1 MAGIEK
7 SKVLLPWLII
17 IGLWAAL
24 HGALAVTVAS
34 PVFEGQLHGPDEYM
48 RLVRVAE
55 LRDGNG
61 WYDTAIARSNAPYGE
76 ALHWTRPMDLL
87 ILAGAYALSP
97 FFGADD
103 ALFASGA
110 LISPLLSLLTCLA
123 MAWAASP
130 ILGRNRAVLA
140 AIIVLIQPGVL
151 AYSATG
157 RADHHGLLFLLFV
170 LAAGGAIRTLSAR
183 PTTRSAVIAGI
194 VYGLAIWEGI
204 EMTILVALCQA
215 AAALAWIR
223 FDTVKARPQ
232 LIAAAAF
239 LATTALALVS
249 EHPPEAVFAVEFD
262 RIALPHLVIATLTC
276 AVWGAASA
284 MERHRRDTATA
295 LKRGTLMAAAGGVG
309 ILILL
314 SAFPDI
320 VAGPYAAMDPRLLS
334 IWDAHIA
341 ELGSLAPIDLDSA
354 GRFLFFIGAVAPS
367 LVYGAI
373 AAWRHRSDPRALP
386 WMFLTL
392 LVAAY
397 FLLSLQHLR
406 MAPFAEL
413 ASAPVLAAMI
423 GGLAGWSERRLARLP
438 GLLVTCGG
446 VFALT
451 FGGVIAGSYLLSL
464 SASASP
470 RTPEPACR
478 IARIAPLLNDPAA
491 FGATPLVVA
500 ALLDRGPEILY
511 RTRHLVVATP
521 YHRNAAGIW
530 DGYRLLAAPTEE
542 ESREIA
548 VRRGI
553 DLLLVCPSR
562 VERSFYT
569 RQTGRDNLYTRMSD
583 GDVPPW
589 LVPVAIS
596 PKTADGFRLYR
607 VIR

>member
-76 ALHWTRPMDLL
+76 VLHWTRPMDLL
-87 ILAGAYALSP
+87 ILPGAYALAP

-110 LISPLLSLLTCLA
+110 LISPLLGLLTCLA
-123 MAWAASP
+123 MAWAVSP
-130 ILGRNRAVLA
+130 ILGRNRAILA

-151 AYSATG
+151 AYGAAG

-170 LAAGGAIRTLSAR
+170 LAIGSTVRMLSAR
-183 PTTRSAVIAGI
+183 QTARSAVIAGI

-215 AAALAWIR
+215 AAALAWIC

-239 LATTALALVS
+239 LATTALALAS
-249 EHPPEAVFAVEFD
+249 EHPPEAIFAVEFD
-262 RIALPHLVIATLTC
+262 RVALPHLVIATLTC
-276 AVWGAASA
+276 AVWSAASA
-284 MERHRRDTATA
+284 MERFGTATP
-295 LKRGTLMAAAGGVG
+295 LQRGAVMAAAGGVG
-309 ILILL
+309 VLILL

-341 ELGSLAPIDLDSA
+341 ELGSLAPTDLHRA
-354 GRFLFFIGAVAPS
+354 GQFLFFIGAVVPS

-373 AAWRHRSDPRALP
+373 TAWRHRSDPRALP

-392 LVAAY
+392 LATAY

-413 ASAPVLAAMI
+413 TSVPVLAAMI
-423 GGLAGWSERRLARLP
+423 GGLASWSERRLARLP
-438 GLLVTCGG
+438 GLLVTCCG
-446 VFALT
+446 VFALA
-451 FGGVIAGSYLLSL
+451 FGGVIAGTYLLSL
-464 SASASP
+464 SASASAKA
-470 RTPEPACR
+470 PEPACR
-478 IARIAPLLNDPAA
+478 IARIAPLLNDPTA

-511 RTRHLVVATP
+511 RTRHSVVGTP

-530 DGYRLLAAPTEE
+530 DSYRLLAAPAEE
-542 ESREIA
+542 ESHEIA

-562 VERSFYT
+562 VERTFYT

-589 LVPVAIS
+589 LAPVAIS
-596 PKTADGFRLYR
+596 PKNADGFRLYR